1 MQSWPTLAQD
11 ALTVVVM
18 PSRMAATIDL
28 NTLPGNVAGKV

>member
-11 ALTVVVM
+11 AFIVVVM

-28 NTLPGNVAGKV
+28 NTLPGNMAGKI